1 MWESGILGF
10 PYLWKEDEKVGPDHL
25 CPELSGLSS
34 ASFNLAS
41 LPFPLVDVLE
51 EMNKTSRRVKSDTL
65 VFSERPNPIFSLPP
79 PTCCSCPVV
88 PSARMGLRMKHAK
101 LLTCLLPR
109 GLIQSPHPS
118 NFLFLGSS
126 SAFLSWNLMYN
137 LISLFAQNC
146 VPTGYLPAVPSGKEF
161 GMVGLTLDSASG

>member
-1 MWESGILGF
+1 MRRLGQTTF
-10 PYLWKEDEKVGPDHL
+10 V
-25 CPELSGLSS
+25 LSS
-34 ASFNLAS
+34 LVCP
-41 LPFPLVDVLE
+41 LPPLIWPLSIPFHLVDVLE
-51 EMNKTSRRVKSDTL
+51 EMNKSSRRVKSDIL

-88 PSARMGLRMKHAK
+88 PSACMG

-126 SAFLSWNLMYN
+126 SAFLCLNLMYY

-146 VPTGYLPAVPSGKEF
+146 VLAGYLPAVPSGKEF
-161 GMVGLTLDSASG
+161 GMVGLTLDSPSG